1 MKIHELYNEWLPY
14 KKRQVKPSSISTY
27 VVTFEKNILPYFGD
41 REYDDLKM
49 KDVQR
54 FVDEKLSAGYSHK
67 SVKDMVVCIK
77 MLLNYA
83 VDELELK
90 PVPGKRIMRF
100 PEETIKKDL
109 ETYTDSEQKKLMSYF
124 ISNPSFEHLGMMI
137 TLCSGVRIGEITAL
151 QFKDIDLDSGTM
163 KIEKTLER
171 IYSIDSNG
179 HRKGTQLIIQTPK
192 SLSSRREVPLPK
204 EIINILK
211 KSSALVVGDY
221 FVCSGKAKPIEP
233 RVYRSRFNQA
243 CKNAGVRVMKYHG
256 LRHSFATR
264 MLEKK
269 VDIKTTSTILGHSDV
284 KITMNTYMHPTEEM
298 KKNAINITSTLFK
311 D

>member
-1 MKIHELYNEWLPY
+1 MKIHELYNEWLPD
-14 KKRQVKPSSISTY
+14 KKRQVKPSTLSTY
-27 VVTFEKNILPYFGD
+27 VVTFEKNILPFFGD
-41 REYDDLKM
+41 MEYDDLKM

-67 SVKDMVVCIK
+67 SIKDMVVCIK

-83 VDELELK
+83 VDELEMK
-90 PVPGKRIMRF
+90 PVPGKRIMRY
-100 PEETIKKDL
+100 PEENVKKDF
-109 ETYTDSEQKKLMSYF
+109 EAYTDSEQKKLMSYF

-151 QFKDIDLDSGTM
+151 QFKDIDLDSRTM

-171 IYSIDSNG
+171 IYSIDSDG

-192 SLSSRREVPLPK
+192 SPSSRREIPLPK

-211 KSSALVVGDY
+211 KSSALVIGDY
-221 FVCSGKAKPIEP
+221 FVCSGNAKPIEP
-233 RVYRSRFNQA
+233 RVYRLHFNQA
-243 CKNAGVRVMKYHG
+243 CKNAGVRVIKYHG

-298 KKNAINITSTLFK
+298 KKNAINITSSLF
-311 D
+311 

>member
-1 MKIHELYNEWLPY
+1 MKINELYNEWLPD
-14 KKRQVKPSSISTY
+14 KKRQVKASTMSTY

-41 REYDDLKM
+41 MEYDDLKM
-49 KDVQR
+49 KDVQS

-67 SVKDMVVCIK
+67 SIKDMVVCIK

-124 ISNPSFEHLGMMI
+124 ISNPSFEHLGMML

-192 SLSSRREVPLPK
+192 SLSSRRVIPLPK

-211 KSSALVVGDY
+211 KSSALVIGDY
-221 FVCSGKAKPIEP
+221 FVCSGKDKPIEP
-233 RVYRSRFNQA
+233 RVYRSHFNQA

-269 VDIKTTSTILGHSDV
+269 VDIKTTSIILGHSDV
-284 KITMNTYMHPTEEM
+284 KITMNTYMHPNEEM
-298 KKNAINITSTLFK
+298 KKNAINTTSTLF
-311 D
+311 

>member
-1 MKIHELYNEWLPY
+1 MKIHELYNEWLPD
-14 KKRQVKPSSISTY
+14 KKRQVKPSTLSTY

-41 REYDDLKM
+41 MEYDDLKM

-67 SVKDMVVCIK
+67 SIKDMVVCIK

-83 VDELELK
+83 VDELEMK

-100 PEETIKKDL
+100 PEETIKKDF
-109 ETYTDSEQKKLMSYF
+109 EAYTDSEQKKLMSYF

-151 QFKDIDLDSGTM
+151 QFKDIDLDSRTM

-171 IYSIDSNG
+171 IYSIDSDG

-192 SLSSRREVPLPK
+192 SLSSRREIPLPK

-211 KSSALVVGDY
+211 KSSALVIGDY

-233 RVYRSRFNQA
+233 RVYRLHFNQA

-269 VDIKTTSTILGHSDV
+269 VDIKTTSIILGHSDV

-298 KKNAINITSTLFK
+298 KKNAINITSSLF
-311 D
+311 

>member
-1 MKIHELYNEWLPY
+1 
-14 KKRQVKPSSISTY
+14 
-27 VVTFEKNILPYFGD
+27 
-41 REYDDLKM
+41 
-49 KDVQR
+49 
-54 FVDEKLSAGYSHK
+54 
-67 SVKDMVVCIK
+67 MVVCVK

-83 VDELELK
+83 TDELEMK
-90 PVPGKRIMRF
+90 PVPGKRIMRY
-100 PEETIKKDL
+100 PEETIKKDF
-109 ETYTDSEQKKLMSYF
+109 EAYTDSEQKKLMSYF

-151 QFKDIDLDSGTM
+151 QFKDIDLDSRTM

-171 IYSIDSNG
+171 IYSIDSDG

-192 SLSSRREVPLPK
+192 SLSSRREIPLPK

-211 KSSALVVGDY
+211 KSSALVIGDY
-221 FVCSGKAKPIEP
+221 FVCSGNAKPIEP
-233 RVYRSRFNQA
+233 RVYRLHFNQA
-243 CKNAGVRVMKYHG
+243 CKNAGVRVIKYHG

-284 KITMNTYMHPTEEM
+284 QITMNIYMHPTEEM
-298 KKNAINITSTLFK
+298 KKNAINVTSSLF
-311 D
+311 

>member
-1 MKIHELYNEWLPY
+1 MKIYELYNEWLPD
-14 KKRQVKPSSISTY
+14 KKRQVKPSTLSTY
-27 VVTFEKNILPYFGD
+27 VVTFEKNILPYFGNK
-41 REYDDLKM
+41 EYDDLKM

-67 SVKDMVVCIK
+67 SVKDMVVCVK

-83 VDELELK
+83 VDELEMK

-100 PEETIKKDL
+100 PEETIKKDF
-109 ETYTDSEQKKLMSYF
+109 EAYTDSEQKKLMSYF

-151 QFKDIDLDSGTM
+151 QFKDIDLDSRTM

-171 IYSIDSNG
+171 IYSIDSDG

-192 SLSSRREVPLPK
+192 SLSSRRAIPLPK
-204 EIINILK
+204 EIIDILK
-211 KSSALVVGDY
+211 KSSALVTGDY
-221 FVCSGKAKPIEP
+221 FVCSGTDKPIEP
-233 RVYRSRFNQA
+233 RVYRLHFNQA

-269 VDIKTTSTILGHSDV
+269 VDIKTTSIILGHSDV

-298 KKNAINITSTLFK
+298 KKNAINITSSLF
-311 D
+311 

>member
-1 MKIHELYNEWLPY
+1 MKIHELYNEWLPD
-14 KKRQVKPSSISTY
+14 KRRQVKPSTLSTY
-27 VVTFEKNILPYFGD
+27 VTTFEKNILPYFGD
-41 REYDDLKM
+41 MEYDDLKM

-67 SVKDMVVCIK
+67 SIKDMVVCVK

-83 VDELELK
+83 VDELEMK

-100 PEETIKKDL
+100 PEESIKKDF
-109 ETYTDSEQKKLMSYF
+109 EAYTESEQKKLMSYF

-151 QFKDIDLDSGTM
+151 QFKDIDLDSRTM

-171 IYSIDSNG
+171 IYSIDSDG
-179 HRKGTQLIIQTPK
+179 RRKGTQLIIQTPK
-192 SLSSRREVPLPK
+192 SLSSRREIPLPK
-204 EIINILK
+204 EIISILK
-211 KSSALVVGDY
+211 KFSALAIGDY

-233 RVYRSRFNQA
+233 RVLRLHFNQA

-298 KKNAINITSTLFK
+298 KKNAINITSSLF
-311 D
+311 

>member
-1 MKIHELYNEWLPY
+1 MKIYELYNEWLPD
-14 KKRQVKPSSISTY
+14 KKRQVKPSTLSTY

-41 REYDDLKM
+41 MEYDDLKM

-67 SVKDMVVCIK
+67 SVKDMVVCVK

-83 VDELELK
+83 ADELEMK

-100 PEETIKKDL
+100 PEEAIKRDL
-109 ETYTDSEQKKLMSYF
+109 EVYTDSEQKKLMSYF
-124 ISNPSFEHLGMMI
+124 LSNPSFEHLGMMI

-151 QFKDIDLDSGTM
+151 QFKDIDLDSRTM

-171 IYSIDSNG
+171 IYSIDSDG
-179 HRKGTQLIIQTPK
+179 HRKGTQLVIQTPK
-192 SLSSRREVPLPK
+192 SLSSRRVIPLPK
-204 EIINILK
+204 EIIDILK
-211 KSSALVVGDY
+211 KSSALVTGDY
-221 FVCSGKAKPIEP
+221 FVCSGTDKPIEP
-233 RVYRSRFNQA
+233 RVYRLHFNQA
-243 CKNAGVRVMKYHG
+243 CKDAGVRVMKYHG

-269 VDIKTTSTILGHSDV
+269 VDIKTTSIILGHSDV

-298 KKNAINITSTLFK
+298 KKNAINITSSLF
-311 D
+311 